1 MKFARRDILDQKV
14 IYLPNKKFKTIELV
28 FLFVNEV
35 DKNRVNER
43 NFLSE
48 ILLESTKKYY
58 NAEKLNTLT
67 DYLYNLDISSNY
79 YVVNNLG
86 ITTFFFRSVNDKYLN
101 EKGLF
106 EQVIDLAKEVV
117 YNPKTYRGMIPK
129 RSVSDLKSQTEELIL
144 SINQNKPAYS
154 YYQFIDKYTKTM
166 KSSYGFFPNQEKLA
180 QVTSTSVTE
189 TYKKMIEEDEFY
201 IFVSGDFD
209 FYEMDALLSKEF
221 AFINQRK
228 HFENSFTNK
237 LIPNDFPKEF
247 IEENSTGQ
255 TRVFLGFNLD
265 FEINYKNNQIM
276 NLFDEIFG
284 GFEKSKLFSRIREE
298 LHLSYYVYSN
308 YLEDSHLFLVSLE
321 VAKANYQLAIEEV
334 KKQLKLCQ
342 EGDISDELFH
352 QSKQNIIKAL
362 SNTEDSQVRLL
373 LGNIIN
379 YIRYNKQ
386 VTYQEKIDTIKSI
399 SKQELLNLIQKII
412 LDTIYVYT
420 SEDTNEKEINN

>member
-1 MKFARRDILDQKV
+1 MKFARRDILNKKV
-14 IYLPNKKFKTIELV
+14 IYLPNNKFKTIEIV

-35 DKNRVNER
+35 DKHRINER
-43 NFLSE
+43 NFLTE

-86 ITTFFFRSVNDKYLN
+86 ITTFFFRSVNEKYLN

-106 EQVIDLAKEVV
+106 EQVIDLAEEII
-117 YNPKTYRGMIPK
+117 YNPKTYKGKIPK
-129 RSVSDLKSQTEELIL
+129 KSVVDLKNQTEELIL
-144 SINQNKPAYS
+144 SINQNKNAYS

-166 KSSYGFFPNQEKLA
+166 KSSYGFFPVQEDLE
-180 QVTSTSVTE
+180 QVSAESVTE

-201 IFVSGDFD
+201 IFVSGDFT
-209 FYEMDALLSKEF
+209 FKKMDSLILEKF
-221 AFINQRK
+221 GNRNQTS

-237 LIPNDFPKEF
+237 LIPNKLPKEF
-247 IEENSTGQ
+247 IEKNSTGQ
-255 TRVFLGFNLD
+255 TRLFLGFNLGFD
-265 FEINYKNNQIM
+265 INYKNIQIM

-284 GFEKSKLFSRIREE
+284 GFEKSKLFSKIREE

-308 YLEDSHLFLVSLE
+308 YLEDSQLFLVSLE
-321 VAKANYQLAIEEV
+321 VSKSNYSKAIAAV
-334 KKQLKLCQ
+334 KKELEACQ
-342 EGDISDELFH
+342 NGEISDELFN
-352 QSKQNIIKAL
+352 QAKQNLIKAFNNA
-362 SNTEDSQVRLL
+362 SDSQVRLL

-379 YIRYNKQ
+379 YIRYNKE
-386 VTYQEKIDTIKSI
+386 VSYEDKIETIKSI
-399 SKQELLNLIQKII
+399 TKEELIALIKKIY

-420 SEDTNEKEINN
+420 SEENDD